1 MEESACFVNHSNDDE
16 VVSRIRNMQHCKHR
30 NSFQTSKFIPSIE
43 INKVGFR
50 EQRLLGRHDN
60 VKEIP
65 QNIIYHIL
73 TQLTSLLKF
82 F

>member
-1 MEESACFVNHSNDDE
+1 MAKSAQKLIV
-16 VVSRIRNMQHCKHR
+16 
-30 NSFQTSKFIPSIE
+30 SIE

-65 QNIIYHIL
+65 QK
-73 TQLTSLLKF
+73 KF
-82 F
+82 KFHT

>member
-1 MEESACFVNHSNDDE
+1 MKNWPVGLEICNI
-16 VVSRIRNMQHCKHR
+16 VSTEIQHCKHR

-43 INKVGFR
+43 INKVSFR

-65 QNIIYHIL
+65 QNL
-73 TQLTSLLKF
+73 FQN
-82 F
+82 